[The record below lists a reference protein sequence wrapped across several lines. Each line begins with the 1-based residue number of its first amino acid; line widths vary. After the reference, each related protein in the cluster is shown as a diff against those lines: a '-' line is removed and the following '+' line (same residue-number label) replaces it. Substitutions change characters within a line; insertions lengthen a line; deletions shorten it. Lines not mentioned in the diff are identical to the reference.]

1 MTKFGVLAVTD
12 NTSYVY
18 SLGHA
23 HGHFRS
29 STIDNFISRFPKKS
43 SNFVCYTND
52 IQTVERKY
60 LKTIG
65 FSGTNTQSGIFVHFI
80 TKEDFIKNTE
90 KFNVGIP
97 VSGIRY
103 RIGEIFYRIKV
114 DNKWYNDAIVTEVQT
129 DPLVVTFRL
138 LSGRIVSLKPV
149 FNNGHNQ
156 TEYNVQRRK
165 R

>member
-18 SLGHA
+18 NLGHA

-29 STIDNFISRFPKKS
+29 STIDNFISRFPKKP
-43 SNFVCYTND
+43 SNFVCYTNS
-52 IQTVERKY
+52 IQSVEKKY

-65 FSGTNTQSGIFVHFI
+65 FSETNAQNGISVHFI
-80 TKEDFIKNTE
+80 TKEDFIKNT
-90 KFNVGIP
+90 KKSIP
-97 VSGIRY
+97 VPEIRY
-103 RIGEIFYRIKV
+103 RIGEVFYRIKV
-114 DNKWYNDAIVTEVQT
+114 DNGWYNDAIVTEVQT